1 MFGDE
6 SAEALFA
13 AIIVMMVAL
22 TAVILV
28 SNSGAVPAFGDTLED
43 RMDELR
49 PYYPDEESLQAA
61 IDAEVASSGTMHT
74 IIKFGIIGVACLG
87 AVVCWFVFNRSE

>member
-28 SNSGAVPAFGDTLED
+28 SNSGAVPAFGATLED

-49 PYYPDEESLQAA
+49 PYYPDEESLRAA
-61 IDAEVASSGTMHT
+61 IDAETTGSGTMHT
-74 IIKFGIIGVACLG
+74 VIKFWIIGVACLI
-87 AVVCWFVFNRSE
+87 AIVFWFVFSRSE